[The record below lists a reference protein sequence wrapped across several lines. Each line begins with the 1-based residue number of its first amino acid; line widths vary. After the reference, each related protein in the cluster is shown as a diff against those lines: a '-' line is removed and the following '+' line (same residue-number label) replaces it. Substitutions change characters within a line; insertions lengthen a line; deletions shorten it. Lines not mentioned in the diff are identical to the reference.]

1 MATLQEL
8 EKRIQEL
15 EQWKAKKEQFDIL
28 RGKTILPDK
37 WDINL
42 KRNINDNFL
51 AWGTV
56 YFTDANPI
64 IMKISNATPQNIV
77 LTNYPT
83 ISYIRRSDDGLSN
96 ELFIGAGDVGGSCNY
111 VILKTTDLGIN
122 F

>member
-1 MATLQEL
+1 MENEKLQQ
-8 EKRIQEL
+8 RIQEL
-15 EQWKAKKEQFDIL
+15 ENKMQTLEKVDVL

-42 KRNINDNFL
+42 KRNVNDNFL

-56 YFTDANPI
+56 YFTDDNPI
-64 IMKISNATPQNIV
+64 IMKINNATPQNIV

-96 ELFIGAGDVGGSCNY
+96 ELFIGAGDVGGACNY
-111 VILKTTDLGIN
+111 VILKNTDLGIN

>member
-1 MATLQEL
+1 MDKETQKKILEL
-8 EKRIQEL
+8 EERLNKL
-15 EQWKAKKEQFDIL
+15 ETVDIL

-37 WDINL
+37 WDVNL

-111 VILKTTDLGIN
+111 VILKTTDLGIS

>member
-1 MATLQEL
+1 MENEVKKEIEDLKRRVAEL
-8 EKRIQEL
+8 EKV
-15 EQWKAKKEQFDIL
+15 DVL

-42 KRNINDNFL
+42 KRNVNDNFL

-111 VILKTTDLGIN
+111 VILKNTDLGIN